1 MPTSEWFD
9 ALPPR
14 PNLRSPLFSY
24 QNLCLTGTVPMEEAA
39 IHRLATSIT
48 QLTLCQV
55 SMEEIQAS
63 AGLLE
68 KASRQLRNVP
78 GVLLQ
83 HITDLERATCHLHC
97 TPTSSRVA
105 QLYCLSE
112 P

>member
-39 IHRLATSIT
+39 IHSLATSIT

-55 SMEEIQAS
+55 SMEETQAS
-63 AGLLE
+63 AELLE
-68 KASRQLRNVP
+68 KASRQLKNVP
-78 GVLLQ
+78 GQ
-83 HITDLERATCHLHC
+83 YITDLERATRHLHQLLRELHNC
-97 TPTSSRVA
+97 TASVNREV
-105 QLYCLSE
+105 
-112 P
+112 